1 MIRRLLAL
9 LAAMVAVLALTAC
22 SGLPTSG
29 SVNPGLPQEDVPD
42 APDFLFQ
49 PNSPQPGMTPQQI
62 VQGFVDAAT
71 SPENGWAIA
80 REFLA
85 PELSATWN
93 PEARV
98 TIAEDRVYAALSDE
112 EIVLTV
118 TPSADVDEQGAYAVS
133 DGGATTTLPFRL
145 AQQEDGEWRITQA
158 RDGIVLDRDFF
169 VAVFDSYSVMFFDPS
184 WQFLVPDVRWFP
196 ARANAATRVTRAL
209 IDGAPSPW
217 LAASVFSAVP
227 EDVAL
232 ATQSVTVDAD
242 RAATVEL
249 SEAAL
254 GLDSATLDRI
264 QAQVEDSLATAG
276 VQSVQLAVGGAPL
289 DATAAPTRST
299 AVDTRPLVLTEAGFG
314 FLSGDEITPL
324 PGLSETITD
333 NLGAPA
339 LAIQVSPDR
348 DAAAVRIE
356 GGAVAR
362 ALADGTVLETDTRPG
377 LVDPSIDPQG
387 YIWSVPRDSPSAVLV
402 SGAEGAPATSVAGA
416 WGDASQI
423 QAMRVSRDGTRV
435 AALITAG
442 TQHWA
447 VVAGVIRNED
457 GVPVGLGEPHRLGRL
472 PGPGIAAGWLNPQS
486 IGIAAVEGE
495 ATVVVDQLVGGEASS
510 TDAPDGIT
518 ALVGA
523 NQVSAVRLRDTDG
536 ILYVKRGSNWSQA
549 ATGIAVLASQQG
561 TPR

>member
-1 MIRRLLAL
+1 M
-9 LAAMVAVLALTAC
+9 
-22 SGLPTSG
+22 
-29 SVNPGLPQEDVPD
+29 
-42 APDFLFQ
+42 
-49 PNSPQPGMTPQQI
+49 
-62 VQGFVDAAT
+62 
-71 SPENGWAIA
+71 
-80 REFLA
+80 
-85 PELSATWN
+85 
-93 PEARV
+93 
-98 TIAEDRVYAALSDE
+98 YAALSDE

-118 TPSADVDEQGAYAVS
+118 TPSADVDEEGAYAVS

-196 ARANAATRVTRAL
+196 ARTNAATRVARAL

-217 LAASVFSAVP
+217 LSSSVVSAVP

-249 SEAAL
+249 NDSARS
-254 GLDSATLDRI
+254 LDSATLDRI
-264 QAQVEDSLATAG
+264 QAQLEDSLATAG
-276 VQSVQLAVGGAPL
+276 VQSVQMAVGGVPL
-289 DATAAPTRST
+289 EASAVPTRST
-299 AVDTRPLVLTEAGFG
+299 AVDTRPLVLTAAGFG

-324 PGLSETITD
+324 PGLSETITE

-339 LAIQVSPDR
+339 TAIQVSADR

-362 ALADGTVLETDTRPG
+362 ARADGTVLETDTRPG
-377 LVDPSIDPQG
+377 LIDPAIDPQG
-387 YIWSVPRDSPSAVLV
+387 YIWSVPRDSPSAVQV
-402 SGAEGAPATSVAGA
+402 AGAEGAPATPVAGA

-423 QAMRVSRDGTRV
+423 QSMRVSRDGTRV

-457 GVPVGLGEPHRLGRL
+457 GVPVGLGEAHRLGRL
-472 PGPGIAAGWLNPQS
+472 PGPGIAAGWLNSQTV
-486 IGIAAVEGE
+486 GVAAIEGGT
-495 ATVVVDQLVGGEASS
+495 TVVIDQLVGGEAAT
-510 TDAPDGIT
+510 TDGPDNVT

-536 ILYVKRGSNWSQA
+536 VLYVRRGSNWSQA

-561 TPR
+561 APG